1 MAYLLVRHRVKDF
14 AKWKPIFDE
23 HSGTRKTSG
32 SKSSHVFRNSNDPNE
47 IVLLFEWDDIQK
59 ARQFAESEDLRRT
72 MEREGVSGKPD
83 VYFLE
88 EIERTSS

>member
-1 MAYLLVRHRVKDF
+1 MAYLFVRHRVKDF

-23 HSGTRKTSG
+23 HTVTRKAKG
-32 SKSSHVFRNSNDPNE
+32 SKGGHVFRNGSNPNE
-47 IVLLFEWDDIQK
+47 ILILFEWDDLQK

-72 MEREGVSGKPD
+72 MERAGVSGRPE

-88 EIERTSS
+88 EVERTTA